1 MCPGYAPSPDSK
13 KAAHIEVWRPSWT
26 GSAWQQLPGQAQS
39 SHDPRPHLPGQAG
52 QRAADQVSG
61 VHLLNLSLTE
71 FLISEAFSL
80 VLSHIELSDEVPVPS
95 LVIVSVGW
103 EGVEPFMEDP
113 SIEPCS

>member
-1 MCPGYAPSPDSK
+1 M
-13 KAAHIEVWRPSWT
+13 
-26 GSAWQQLPGQAQS
+26 
-39 SHDPRPHLPGQAG
+39 
-52 QRAADQVSG
+52 
-61 VHLLNLSLTE
+61 LNLSLTE

-95 LVIVSVGW
+95 LVMVSVGW